1 VSRDDAV
8 SECVTRL
15 VKALEEDLSREDREG
30 GWTES
35 RRSWYLTFMTGFQE
49 GWISRGPD
57 ATKALSAHHLARW
70 LDNEGLID
78 SPLGDRFVQLQRALQ
93 ERL

>member
-8 SECVTRL
+8 SERL
-15 VKALEEDLSREDREG
+15 AELVNALEQELTPADREG

-35 RRSWYLTFMTGFQE
+35 QREWYLTFITGFQE
-49 GWISRGPD
+49 GWISRGPN
-57 ATKALSAHHLARW
+57 ATQALSSHHLARW
-70 LDNEGLID
+70 LDNEGLIR

-93 ERL
+93 ARL